1 MAIGKKKVHPG
12 DILVVERRDKLYFHY
27 AVYVG
32 NGRIIHYASDTG
44 DWGEHIYIHEAPLK
58 EFTHD
63 VPIIKICT
71 FPEDS
76 TLPGYHLYSAEET
89 VERARS
95 RLGEEKYDLFF
106 NNCEHFA
113 VWCKTNI
120 SNCRQIP
127 NIFRGTAANP
137 IIQLCKNQI
146 IPTFHLCYKK
156 YISKK
161 SPQLLGFLCIRQT
174 NGKKIIYT
182 WFQCIGLLLCGYHL
196 CNEYRW
202 RQRWLHYHLKQPQ
215 QD

>member
-71 FPEDS
+71 FP
-76 TLPGYHLYSAEET
+76 G
-89 VERARS
+89 ARS

-113 VWCKTNI
+113 VWCNTNI

-146 IPTFHLCYKK
+146 IPTFHL
-156 YISKK
+156 
-161 SPQLLGFLCIRQT
+161 
-174 NGKKIIYT
+174 
-182 WFQCIGLLLCGYHL
+182 
-196 CNEYRW
+196 
-202 RQRWLHYHLKQPQ
+202 
-215 QD
+215 

>member
-1 MAIGKKKVHPG
+1 MDIGKRKVHPG

-63 VPIIKICT
+63 IPVIKICT

-113 VWCKTNI
+113 IWCKTNI

-127 NIFRGTAANP
+127 NVFRGTAANS
-137 IIQLCKNQI
+137 IIQLCKSQI
-146 IPTFHLCYKK
+146 IPTFHL
-156 YISKK
+156 
-161 SPQLLGFLCIRQT
+161 
-174 NGKKIIYT
+174 
-182 WFQCIGLLLCGYHL
+182 
-196 CNEYRW
+196 
-202 RQRWLHYHLKQPQ
+202 
-215 QD
+215 

>member
-1 MAIGKKKVHPG
+1 MAIGKKVHIG

-32 NGRIIHYASDTG
+32 NGRVIHYASDTG
-44 DWGEHIYIHEAPLK
+44 DWGEHVYIHEAPLK

-63 VPIIKICT
+63 VPVVKICT
-71 FPEDS
+71 FPEES

-95 RLGEEKYDLFF
+95 RLGEKKYDLFF

-120 SNCRQIP
+120 SNSRQIP

-137 IIQLCKNQI
+137 IIQLCKSQI
-146 IPTFHLCYKK
+146 ILSIHL
-156 YISKK
+156 
-161 SPQLLGFLCIRQT
+161 
-174 NGKKIIYT
+174 
-182 WFQCIGLLLCGYHL
+182 
-196 CNEYRW
+196 
-202 RQRWLHYHLKQPQ
+202 
-215 QD
+215 

>member
-63 VPIIKICT
+63 DPIIKICT
-71 FPEDS
+71 YPEDS

-146 IPTFHLCYKK
+146 IPTFHL
-156 YISKK
+156 
-161 SPQLLGFLCIRQT
+161 
-174 NGKKIIYT
+174 
-182 WFQCIGLLLCGYHL
+182 
-196 CNEYRW
+196 
-202 RQRWLHYHLKQPQ
+202 
-215 QD
+215 

>member
-1 MAIGKKKVHPG
+1 MAIGKRKVHTG

-32 NGRIIHYASDTG
+32 NGCIIHYASDTG

-63 VPIIKICT
+63 IPVIKICT

-89 VERARS
+89 VERAKS

-113 VWCKTNI
+113 IWC
-120 SNCRQIP
+120 
-127 NIFRGTAANP
+127 
-137 IIQLCKNQI
+137 
-146 IPTFHLCYKK
+146 
-156 YISKK
+156 
-161 SPQLLGFLCIRQT
+161 
-174 NGKKIIYT
+174 
-182 WFQCIGLLLCGYHL
+182 
-196 CNEYRW
+196 
-202 RQRWLHYHLKQPQ
+202 
-215 QD
+215 